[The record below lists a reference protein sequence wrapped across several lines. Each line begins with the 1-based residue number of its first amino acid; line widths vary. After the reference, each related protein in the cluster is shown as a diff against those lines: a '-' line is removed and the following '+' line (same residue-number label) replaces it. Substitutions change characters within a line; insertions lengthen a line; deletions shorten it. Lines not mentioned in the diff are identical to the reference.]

1 VISSNGDINEFLEEI
16 GDKEF
21 YDIIVMANKEA
32 TEVERIALHSG
43 DITGGKN
50 NCGKDYAN
58 NLKELIFFLRYTV
71 KPKKLTD
78 KFGYLSEKVL

>member
-1 VISSNGDINEFLEEI
+1 MISPNYDINEFLEEI
-16 GDKEF
+16 RDKKF
-21 YDIIVMANKEA
+21 YDIIFMANKEA

-43 DITGGKN
+43 HVRGKKN
-50 NCGKDYAN
+50 NCGDYAN